1 MARTI
6 IGVMGPGNNPEEQ
19 DLQAAYELGKLIAR
33 REWVLLTGG
42 RSAGVMEA
50 ASKGAR
56 EEGGLTVGILPG
68 EDRKQMSEFV
78 DIPIL
83 TGMGSA
89 RNNINVLSADVV
101 VACGLGMGTTSEIM
115 LALKANKHVI
125 LLNQTDEALGF
136 LNSLE
141 SDLLHEASSV
151 SDAMEKMERLL

>member
-1 MARTI
+1 
-6 IGVMGPGNNPEEQ
+6 MGPGNNPEEQ
-19 DLQAAYELGKLIAR
+19 DLQAAYELGKMIAR
-33 REWVLLTGG
+33 HGWVLLTGG

-89 RNNINVLSADVV
+89 RNNINVLTADVIV
-101 VACGLGMGTTSEIM
+101 GCGVGMGTTSEIM

-125 LLNQTDEALGF
+125 LLNQTDVALGF

>member
-1 MARTI
+1 
-6 IGVMGPGNNPEEQ
+6 MGPGNNPEEQ
-19 DLQAAYELGKLIAR
+19 DLQAAYELGKMIAR
-33 REWVLLTGG
+33 HGWVLLTGG

-56 EEGGLTVGILPG
+56 KEGGLTVGILPG

-89 RNNINVLSADVV
+89 RNNINVLTADVV
-101 VACGLGMGTTSEIM
+101 VASGMGMGTTSEIM

-141 SDLLHEASSV
+141 SDLLHEASSA

>member
-1 MARTI
+1 
-6 IGVMGPGNNPEEQ
+6 MGPGNNPEEQ

-89 RNNINVLSADVV
+89 RNNINVLTADVV
-101 VACGLGMGTTSEIM
+101 VASGMGMGTTSEIM

-141 SDLLHEASSV
+141 SDLLHEASSA